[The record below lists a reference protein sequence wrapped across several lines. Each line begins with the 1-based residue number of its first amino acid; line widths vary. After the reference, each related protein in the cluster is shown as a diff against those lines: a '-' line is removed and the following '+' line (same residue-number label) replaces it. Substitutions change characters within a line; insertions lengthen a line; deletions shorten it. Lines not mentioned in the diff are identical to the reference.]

1 MDIKEIDKLIK
12 LVEKSGISKLFLEEN
27 GVKIEI
33 KKEQAVTNFV
43 QHIPSHSIPV
53 HHSPQNSQPAVE
65 AKIDAVVAKAPSL
78 EKDDSLVEILSPMV
92 GTCYTA
98 ASPDTPA
105 FIKVGQKVNKGDTL
119 FIVEAMKLFNEIE
132 AEVSGTVESILAN
145 NAQPVDFGQPLCV
158 IRKSI

>member
-33 KKEQAVTNFV
+33 KKEQAVTSIV
-43 QHIPSHSIPV
+43 QQIPGHSLPV
-53 HHSPQNSQPAVE
+53 HHIQQPAPVAEAKVE
-65 AKIDAVVAKAPSL
+65 AATAQPVSAA
-78 EKDDSLVEILSPMV
+78 KDDSLVEVLSPMV

-98 ASPDTPA
+98 ASPDSPV
-105 FIKVGQKVNKGDTL
+105 FIKVGQKVSKGETL

-132 AEVSGTVESILAN
+132 SEVDGVVESILAS
-145 NAQPVDFGQPLCV
+145 NAQAVDFGQPLCV
-158 IRKSI
+158 IRKSV